1 MLQINCIKDVTT
13 TLKNPQ
19 ANAICKQFH
28 QSVSNILCTM
38 LHSYPPNNIDQI
50 NVITDICL
58 ATTAY
63 ASNVAIHCTL
73 NISPGALV
81 LQRDMILNIPLTTDL
96 HHLYERHQT
105 IIDECLQQA
114 YLCCRTFDYQSG
126 DEILIL
132 NNNPSLLQDC
142 GIGPFTI
149 TPVYTNDTITFH
161 CKPLVKEQNK
171 ICQVKPY
178 CH

>member
-28 QSVSNILCTM
+28 QSISNILCTM

-50 NVITDICL
+50 NVITDICF

-63 ASNVAIHCTL
+63 ASNVTIHCTL

-96 HHLYERHQT
+96 RHLYERQQT
-105 IIDECLQQA
+105 IIDERLQQVN
-114 YLCCRTFDYQSG
+114 LCGRTFDYQPG
-126 DEILIL
+126 DEILIRT
-132 NNNPSLLQDC
+132 NNPITLQGC

-149 TPVYTNDTITFH
+149 TPIATKGTITFQ
-161 CKPLVKEQNK
+161 CTPFIKEQIN
-171 ICQVKPY
+171 ICQVKSY
-178 CH
+178 RH